1 MLYIFDRDESSHGA
15 ACNELR
21 VTWLLCIYIAINL
34 IAAGRIAQT
43 ELIDFQFFKTKKEA
57 R

>member
-21 VTWLLCIYIAINL
+21 VTWLLCIYIAINF

-43 ELIDFQFFKTKKEA
+43 ELIDFQFFQIN
-57 R
+57 